1 MTAAPRQHRGNAEWS
16 PAGLVYFL
24 GVTRWRRGIMMNTV
38 DEEVKVVKT
47 VVEGAMTGTDI
58 VIKNND
64 R

>member
-1 MTAAPRQHRGNAEWS
+1 
-16 PAGLVYFL
+16 
-24 GVTRWRRGIMMNTV
+24 MNTV
-38 DEEVKVVKT
+38 DEEIKVVKT